1 MLRHS
6 KEIITAN
13 VYGDTTEI
21 IEDCLDT
28 IEPFMKDVRYR
39 PALFCITKWCFVRE
53 ILFCD
58 FYSTRLEKEVYGT
71 WVLRFRYE
79 YI

>member
-6 KEIITAN
+6 KEIIKAN

-21 IEDCLDT
+21 IEECLEA

-39 PALFCITKWCFVRE
+39 LALFCITK
-53 ILFCD
+53 
-58 FYSTRLEKEVYGT
+58 
-71 WVLRFRYE
+71 
-79 YI
+79 